1 MSIQQTPG
9 HVLPARSAAK
19 MEAAMAVGAFAIG
32 TGEFAIMGLMPDI
45 AHNLNLSEPQVGH
58 AISAYALGV
67 MVGAPLLAILGA
79 KLLRKHMLLLL
90 MGLYALG
97 NLATAFTP
105 TFGSLMAF
113 RFISGLPHG
122 AYFGIAA
129 VVASTMVPNDKRAG
143 AVARVMMGLTLA
155 MLLGNPIATF
165 LGQHLGWR
173 SAFVLVSA
181 LALCTIALVWRYVP
195 DRRDEPRSDPRKEL
209 RAFSKPQVWMA
220 LAIGAIGF
228 AGMFCVFSYLAPTM
242 LEVTKVTPQW
252 IPFGL
257 AAFGVGGIIGNI
269 AGGKLFDR
277 MQFRAVG
284 LILVWSMAVLLF
296 FPFAAGSLWS
306 VLLSMGLVG
315 TMVSLAAPLQIRLM
329 DIAHEA
335 PSLAAASNHAAFN
348 LANALGA
355 VVWRDG
361 DHRRA
366 RLDKYRLYRRSH
378 SARRPSHLPD
388 RPPHERRP
396 LTPAIPKPLRASMW
410 ERAWRWVSQNIN
422 DCPAP
427 SIITQQPR
435 TVLTITT
442 PQPTA
447 AKIHL
452 GGFAGAVVTKRL
464 ASP

>member
-1 MSIQQTPG
+1 MSIQHNPG
-9 HVLPARSAAK
+9 FILPARTAAK

-45 AHNLNLSEPQVGH
+45 ASNLHLSEPQVGH

-79 KLLRKHMLLLL
+79 RLLRKHLLLLL
-90 MGLYALG
+90 MALYALG

-105 TFGSLMAF
+105 TFASLIAF

-129 VVASTMVPNDKRAG
+129 VVASSMVPTDKRAG
-143 AVARVMMGLTLA
+143 AVARVMLGLTLA
-155 MLLGNPIATF
+155 MLLGNPIATL
-165 LGQHLGWR
+165 LGQYFGWR
-173 SAFVLVSA
+173 SAFALVGA
-181 LALCTIALVWRYVP
+181 IAICTLALVWRYVP

-209 RAFSKPQVWMA
+209 CAFTKPQVWMA

-242 LEVTKVTPQW
+242 LEVTRATPQW
-252 IPFGL
+252 IPFAL

-284 LILVWSMAVLLF
+284 VLLAWSMAVLLF

-306 VLLSMGLVG
+306 VILGIGLVG
-315 TMVSLAAPLQIRLM
+315 SMVALAAPLQIRLM

-348 LANALGA
+348 LANALGPWFGGMA
-355 VVWRDG
+355 ITAGLGWTSTG
-361 DHRRA
+361 YIGA
-366 RLDKYRLYRRSH
+366 ACALAGLGIYLL
-378 SARRPSHLPD
+378 ARRM
-388 RPPHERRP
+388 
-396 LTPAIPKPLRASMW
+396 K
-410 ERAWRWVSQNIN
+410 
-422 DCPAP
+422 
-427 SIITQQPR
+427 
-435 TVLTITT
+435 
-442 PQPTA
+442 
-447 AKIHL
+447 
-452 GGFAGAVVTKRL
+452 GGE
-464 ASP
+464 